1 MNSIFAPYFGNG
13 YWVFSGSEAVLWHAF
28 AGQRGRVD
36 CLRIFLDVFPAVPS
50 TKSRM
55 FALKPNFLLNL
66 ATIHFKSS
74 SGHANM
80 TIAIQGPMA
89 VSHGL
94 RILCDGY

>member
-13 YWVFSGSEAVLWHAF
+13 YWVFSGAEAVLCHAF
-28 AGQRGRVD
+28 AGQRRRVD
-36 CLRIFLDVFPAVPS
+36 CLRTFLDVFLAVPS
-50 TKSRM
+50 TKWRM
-55 FALKPNFLLNL
+55 FALKLDFLLNL

-89 VSHGL
+89 VSH
-94 RILCDGY
+94 